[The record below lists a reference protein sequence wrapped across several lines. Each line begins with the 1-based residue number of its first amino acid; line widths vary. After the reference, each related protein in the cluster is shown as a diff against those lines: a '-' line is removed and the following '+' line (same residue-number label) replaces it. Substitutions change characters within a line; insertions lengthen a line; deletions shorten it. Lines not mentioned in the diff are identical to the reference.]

1 MKTDYLTAII
11 SAVMKKIVIA
21 NQKGGVGK
29 TTTAINL
36 SAALSKIGEKT
47 LLVDLD
53 PQANATSGLGL
64 SADHRINVYHLLIG
78 LHPFHAVVRR
88 HPKIPNLYVLPSSP
102 DLAGAEVEL
111 REQAGWESSLKNA
124 LSDVDDFEFII
135 IDTPPSLGTL
145 TINAM
150 TAADS
155 VLIPVQCEYY
165 ALEGLGQLLR
175 TIKII
180 KTSLN
185 PELEIE
191 GFLLTMFDSR
201 LNLAKQVINEV
212 KRFFGDKVFETIIP
226 RSVKLAEA
234 PSFGKPITTY
244 APGSVAAWAYIK
256 LAQEVV
262 QHAKE
267 STR

>member
-1 MKTDYLTAII
+1 MKWGGGTDII
-11 SAVMKKIVIA
+11 SAVMKIIAIA

-36 SAALSKIGEKT
+36 SAALAKVGIKT
-47 LLVDLD
+47 LLVDID
-53 PQANATSGLGL
+53 PQANATSGLGI
-64 SADHRINVYHLLIG
+64 SADHRVNVYHLLLG
-78 LHPFHAVVRR
+78 LHSFYGVVVR
-88 HPKIPNLYVLPSSP
+88 HPEIPNLHVLPSSP

-111 REQAGWESSLKNA
+111 RSQSGWESSLKEA
-124 LSDVDDFEFII
+124 LAGIDDFQFAI

-145 TINAM
+145 TINAL

-185 PELEIE
+185 PDLEIE

-244 APGSVAAWAYIK
+244 APGSTAAWAYIK
-256 LAQEVV
+256 LAQEV
-262 QHAKE
+262 AKNAQK
-267 STR
+267 SVR